1 MVRLKTSKGNGWF
14 WAQQSKDPGFCRS
27 QAERAGKRLM
37 SLPFVTQQH
46 VGMGS
51 WGQFRSVPKRG
62 VSRPQNPHLEFI
74 SLVTVS

>member
-1 MVRLKTSKGNGWF
+1 MVRLKTSKGNGQLL
-14 WAQQSKDPGFCRS
+14 AQEAKDPGLCRS

-74 SLVTVS
+74 SLVTVP